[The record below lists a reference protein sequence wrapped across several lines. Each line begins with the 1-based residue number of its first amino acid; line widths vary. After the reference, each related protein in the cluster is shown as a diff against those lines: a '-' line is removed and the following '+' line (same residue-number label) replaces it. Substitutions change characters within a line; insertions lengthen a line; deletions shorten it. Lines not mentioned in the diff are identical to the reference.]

1 MQHQTNRNERH
12 QRIQYV
18 TVVLSVL
25 IVILIIRLG
34 WIQTFFVRSIVPNGN
49 RTVREQAVIQRQE
62 GIVVD
67 TGRGDFTDRSGR
79 SITGTWVRV
88 PVLFPGG
95 PVKQDGRLRQLA
107 RILNTDPAELL
118 RRWKGLGSPLIWKDS
133 SGKPLELT
141 DQEAAYIA
149 RFAPGAAEALP
160 YRRRY
165 ERAQN
170 GMQWLGFLY
179 ERPEDSYRTSS
190 GAAGLEKTL
199 QPLLKGEGE
208 TFISHLVDAE
218 RHTLPDTGLHMNKPS
233 NSYYP
238 LQVQTTIDLALQRKI
253 ESLTEHSLMKEGA
266 VVVLDAGNAD
276 VLAMV
281 SRPFYDPR
289 HVNPQG
295 SDWSNRAVKAVVP
308 GSIFK
313 IVTAAAALEAGAAKE
328 GETFHCHGDY
338 GAYGLACWKEKG
350 HGTLSLEQGF
360 AESCN
365 TVFAKLAERLSSRQ
379 LVQMAEA
386 LGLGR
391 QVGWEGVN
399 LAGMKQF
406 RLFDGEEAGRV
417 FDSRTQA
424 EDTGA
429 RVQTAIGQRDV
440 RMTPLQAANLVV
452 TLLHNGEVRSP
463 RLVRRIQ
470 YANGGTLLELPAHA
484 LPAATGKIHPHTA
497 HTLLHW
503 MEKVVQEGTGKGL
516 ASAKWKLAGK
526 SGTAQTGQAG
536 RAVNNQWFIG
546 YGPVEKPRYAVAVLV
561 QNAPANTPNQAT
573 KLFGQVM
580 DFLASSEE
588 GVSSS

>member
-1 MQHQTNRNERH
+1 MQNQTNRIERH

-18 TVVLSVL
+18 TAILSIL
-25 IVILIIRLG
+25 IVILILRLG
-34 WIQTFFVRSIVPNGN
+34 WIQTVFGRSTVPNGS

-67 TGRGDFTDRSGR
+67 AGRGDFTDRFGH

-95 PVKQDGRLRQLA
+95 PVKQDDSLKQLA
-107 RILNTDPAELL
+107 RILHTDAAELL
-118 RRWKGLGSPLIWKDS
+118 HRWRGLGSPLIWKDS
-133 SGKPLELT
+133 SGSPLELSER
-141 DQEAAYIA
+141 EAAYVA
-149 RFAPGAAEALP
+149 RLAPGAIEALP

-165 ERAQN
+165 NRTAN

-179 ERPEDSYRTSS
+179 ERPEDSYHTES
-190 GAAGLEKTL
+190 GAAGLEKML

-208 TFISHLVDAE
+208 TVISHLVDAQ
-218 RHTLPDTGLHMNKPS
+218 RHTLPDTGLRMSKPA

-253 ESLTEHSLMKEGA
+253 EDLTEHSPMKEGA

-281 SRPFYDPR
+281 SRPFYDPQ
-289 HVNPQG
+289 HVNPQD
-295 SDWSNRAVKAVVP
+295 SEWSNRAVKAAVP

-328 GETFHCHGDY
+328 GETFHCRGEY
-338 GAYGLACWKEKG
+338 GAYGLACWKEEG

-365 TVFAKLAERLSSRQ
+365 TVFAKLAERLSTRQ
-379 LVQMAEA
+379 LTQMAEA
-386 LGLGR
+386 LGLG
-391 QVGWEGVN
+391 QQIGWQSEN
-399 LAGMKQF
+399 LAGMKQL
-406 RLFDGEEAGRV
+406 RLFDGEEAGRI
-417 FDSRTQA
+417 FDSRIKA

-484 LPAATGKIHPHTA
+484 LPAAKGTIHPHTA

-516 ASAKWKLAGK
+516 ASAKWRLAGK

-536 RAVNNQWFIG
+536 RAVNHQWFIG
-546 YGPVEKPRYAVAVLV
+546 YGPVENPRYAVAVLV
-561 QNAPANTPNQAT
+561 QNVPADTPNQAT

-580 DFLASSEE
+580 DLLASSEG